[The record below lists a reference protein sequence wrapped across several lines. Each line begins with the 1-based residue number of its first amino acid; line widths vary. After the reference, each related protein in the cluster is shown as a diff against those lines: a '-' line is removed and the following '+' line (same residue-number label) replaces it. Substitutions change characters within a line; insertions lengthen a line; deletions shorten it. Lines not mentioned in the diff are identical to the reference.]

1 MTSIPTSY
9 GKKVLVKS
17 APCIHSIST
26 PLGFIRNKRF
36 FFSDFKIVCYYGG
49 WSVYRESPMAFGP
62 ENIDPFMC
70 THLIYSF
77 TGLEGNKMV
86 TLDNEADVVQGGY
99 QKALDLKKVNP
110 DLKVIS
116 KSNSS

>member
-1 MTSIPTSY
+1 
-9 GKKVLVKS
+9 
-17 APCIHSIST
+17 
-26 PLGFIRNKRF
+26 
-36 FFSDFKIVCYYGG
+36 
-49 WSVYRESPMAFGP
+49 MAFGP

-70 THLIYSF
+70 THVIYSF

-110 DLKVIS
+110 DLKVLIFMTS
-116 KSNSS
+116 KYYNYPVLYGIYI

>member
-1 MTSIPTSY
+1 
-9 GKKVLVKS
+9 
-17 APCIHSIST
+17 
-26 PLGFIRNKRF
+26 
-36 FFSDFKIVCYYGG
+36 
-49 WSVYRESPMAFGP
+49 MAFGP

-70 THLIYSF
+70 THVIYSF

-110 DLKVIS
+110 DLKVLIFMTS
-116 KSNSS
+116 KYYNYPVPFIFRL

>member
-1 MTSIPTSY
+1 
-9 GKKVLVKS
+9 
-17 APCIHSIST
+17 
-26 PLGFIRNKRF
+26 
-36 FFSDFKIVCYYGG
+36 
-49 WSVYRESPMAFGP
+49 MAFGP

-70 THLIYSF
+70 THVIYSF

-110 DLKVIS
+110 DLKVLIFKMFKYS
-116 KSNSS
+116 KLPILYYLGYDCHWRLE

>member
-1 MTSIPTSY
+1 
-9 GKKVLVKS
+9 
-17 APCIHSIST
+17 
-26 PLGFIRNKRF
+26 
-36 FFSDFKIVCYYGG
+36 
-49 WSVYRESPMAFGP
+49 MAFGP

-110 DLKVIS
+110 DLKVLLKVFKYYKKYILLCFHILGNDCYWRLERRCQ
-116 KSNSS
+116 KVLPNGIQ

>member
-1 MTSIPTSY
+1 
-9 GKKVLVKS
+9 
-17 APCIHSIST
+17 
-26 PLGFIRNKRF
+26 
-36 FFSDFKIVCYYGG
+36 
-49 WSVYRESPMAFGP
+49 MAFGP

-70 THLIYSF
+70 THVIYSF

-110 DLKVIS
+110 DLKVLIFMTSKYYNYIS
-116 KSNSS
+116 CTIWYLYLGYDCHWRLE

>member
-1 MTSIPTSY
+1 
-9 GKKVLVKS
+9 
-17 APCIHSIST
+17 
-26 PLGFIRNKRF
+26 
-36 FFSDFKIVCYYGG
+36 
-49 WSVYRESPMAFGP
+49 MAFGP
-62 ENIDPFMC
+62 ENIDPFIC

-110 DLKVIS
+110 DLKVPTF
-116 KSNSS
+116 KSLQILQKIYITLLSYFR

>member
-1 MTSIPTSY
+1 MARRSLLRVPPAYIQFQLHLAS
-9 GKKVLVKS
+9 
-17 APCIHSIST
+17 
-26 PLGFIRNKRF
+26 FEIRD

-49 WSVYRESPMAFGP
+49 WSVYRQSPMAFGP

-110 DLKVIS
+110 ELKVIS